1 MIINH
6 WEIING
12 LLSYLTSLFMRTTGF
27 TSRKAFT
34 LLTAG
39 FILHNIEEAITMPGQ
54 QSVSQ
59 VSFLQLPTYNQFLL
73 SVAILTIAALYA
85 YIAAMR
91 TKNDKTY
98 LFISTAI
105 AAALLFNVFV
115 PHLAAAALTLK
126 YTPGLITAVLL
137 NLPFGILLL
146 KLNKPLFADRRQM
159 IIYILG
165 GFGAGYLLFAA
176 VMGTIRLFI

>member
-1 MIINH
+1 
-6 WEIING
+6 
-12 LLSYLTSLFMRTTGF
+12 MRTTGF

-39 FILHNIEEAITMPGQ
+39 FVLHNVEEALTMPRQ
-54 QSVSQ
+54 YSMSP
-59 VSFLQLPTYNQFLL
+59 VSFIQLPTYGQFLF
-73 SVAILTIAALYA
+73 SVAVLTAVALFA

-91 TKNDKTY
+91 TQNGKTY

-115 PHLAAAALTLK
+115 PHLAAAAYTVK

-137 NLPFGILLL
+137 NLPFSILVL
-146 KLNKPLFADRRQM
+146 KLNKPIFTDRKQLFLFV
-159 IIYILG
+159 LG

-176 VMGTIRLFI
+176 VMGLAKLIM

>member
-1 MIINH
+1 
-6 WEIING
+6 
-12 LLSYLTSLFMRTTGF
+12 MRITGF

-39 FILHNIEEAITMPGQ
+39 FVLHNAEEALTMPTQLG
-54 QSVSQ
+54 VSP
-59 VSFLQLPTYNQFLL
+59 VSLLQLPTYNQFLL
-73 SVAILTIAALYA
+73 SVAILTIVAIFA

-91 TKNDKTY
+91 TKNGKTY

-115 PHLAAAALTLK
+115 PHLAAAILTLK

-137 NLPFGILLL
+137 NLPLSILLL

-159 IIYILG
+159 SIYILG

-176 VMGTIRLFI
+176 VMGLAKLFV